1 MLGREGKERGE
12 QLTFLAEPQPHR
24 LSGGEGGCSRIKTT
38 REVGLSSGLP
48 DGKLI
53 LLPLK
58 VSYREVCEK
67 NI

>member
-24 LSGGEGGCSRIKTT
+24 LSGGERGWSRKKTM
-38 REVGLSSGLP
+38 RKVGLSLGLP

-53 LLPLK
+53 FLPLK
-58 VSYREVCEK
+58 VSFREVCEK